1 MTRRLLLLLASLT
14 LVPGIPAA
22 RAAQVRVVILPIEV
36 YNAPDLKPLTPGLQA
51 MLASRIEGPGITAE
65 VREKPGDAPWRVRT
79 TVTQLGGTYSIDVSL
94 EPREPGGREGTR
106 TYRTARTPDAILPAL
121 EAVART
127 LRTYLAQE
135 TAAQPAPAPKVPAP
149 ARQVPAGPLGTAP
162 QAATPAPREISVE
175 AAITQSL
182 RSHRMGP
189 QVEGEAI
196 GMVVTDVNGD
206 EAPEILVLTNEVVYA
221 FRDEGTGIARLWEIP
236 TPPGINP
243 AAISAADLDGNAR
256 PEVFVAGTNGFTP
269 VSQSLEWFGS
279 ALASKG
285 PRIPGFV
292 RAVENPGPTP
302 LVLAALPGTG
312 KDLFAPGLRRV
323 RWSGSGYQARET
335 FAAPASAMPVNL
347 DLVALGAD
355 ERPFT
360 VVTTQGDRL
369 QLYGPGGTKLYE
381 TDEAVKGSQVYL
393 EGEEK
398 VRDHQDEDFYR
409 VYGRTV
415 GWKGPD
421 GVSYLVVFKNYA
433 PFGRVFQ
440 RAISFTHGQILMY
453 RWDGL
458 TLMDVVSGPKIPGMI
473 PDIDLAPSGRAG
485 GGTLYAVLVQS
496 EGTLF
501 KKYRFRVLAYDL
513 PGPSP

>member
-1 MTRRLLLLLASLT
+1 MTRRALLLLASLI
-14 LVPGIPAA
+14 LASGVPAA
-22 RAAQVRVVILPIEV
+22 RADQVRVVILPIEI
-36 YNAPDLKPLTPGLQA
+36 YNAPDLKPLARGLQA

-79 TVTQLGGTYSIDVSL
+79 TVTQIGGTYSIDVSL

-106 TYRTARTPDAILPAL
+106 TYRTARSPDAILPAL

-135 TAAQPAPAPKVPAP
+135 VAAPAARAGAPAP
-149 ARQVPAGPLGTAP
+149 ARGPTPPPGA
-162 QAATPAPREISVE
+162 PAPGAVSVE
-175 AAITQSL
+175 AALTQTL

-189 QVEGEAI
+189 QVDGEAI
-196 GMVVTDVNGD
+196 GMVVVDVNGD
-206 EAPEILVLTNEVVYA
+206 GAPEILVLTDEAVYA
-221 FRDEGTGIARLWEIP
+221 FRDEGTAITRLWEIP
-236 TPPGINP
+236 TPPGIDP
-243 AAISAADLDGNAR
+243 AAISAADLDDNTR

-292 RAVENPGPTP
+292 RAVETPDATP
-302 LVLAALPGTG
+302 LVLAALPGKG

-323 RWSGSGYQARET
+323 RWSGAGYQALET
-335 FAAPASAMPVNL
+335 FAAPPSALPVNL
-347 DLVALGAD
+347 DLVALGGG
-355 ERPFT
+355 EGPFT

-369 QLYGPGGTKLYE
+369 QLYGPDGAKLYE
-381 TDEAVKGSQVYL
+381 SDDPVKGTTTL
-393 EGEEK
+393 LDEEGGLRE
-398 VRDHQDEDFYR
+398 RGDDDFYR

-421 GVSYLVVFKNYA
+421 GVSYLVVFKNYS
-433 PFGRVFQ
+433 PFGRVFL
-440 RAISFTHGQILMY
+440 RATSFTHGQILMY

-458 TLMDVVSGPKIPGMI
+458 TLIDVVSGPKIPGMI
-473 PDIDLAPSGRAG
+473 PDIDLATSGRAG
-485 GGTLYAVLVQS
+485 GGTLYAVLVQT

-513 PGPSP
+513 PGPPS